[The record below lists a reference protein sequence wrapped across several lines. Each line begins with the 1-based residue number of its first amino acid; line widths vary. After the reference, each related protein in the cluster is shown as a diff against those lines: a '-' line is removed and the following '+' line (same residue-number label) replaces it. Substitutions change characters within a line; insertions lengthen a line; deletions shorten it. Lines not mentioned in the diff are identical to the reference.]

1 MDLGAEVLNTGR
13 PLLPPLH
20 LSHPARCSLP
30 PARRRGL
37 LTARPARPPFPACR
51 RRLSRSHAVAAC
63 SGLGRPSRTAGP
75 PTPAAPR
82 GRSVARPPRLL
93 AAPAFGLSHP
103 GRSPRQLSRPSV
115 PAALADRQPSP
126 PPATPAR
133 MPQHPWRVARPA
145 AQPPSFPHHSR
156 PPISPPGHHRQR
168 PPSPGNSFS
177 ILYLFIIMID
187 KLLVVNSSLLLVNCY
202 STTVVFCS

>member
-1 MDLGAEVLNTGR
+1 MDLGVEVLNTGR

-37 LTARPARPPFPACR
+37 LTARPARPPFPARR
-51 RRLSRSHAVAAC
+51 RRLSHSHVVAAC
-63 SGLGRPSRTAGP
+63 SAPGRPSRTAGP

-82 GRSVARPPRLL
+82 GRSVARLPRLL
-93 AAPAFGLSHP
+93 ATPAFGLSTPAARP
-103 GRSPRQLSRPSV
+103 GSSAARPSRL
-115 PAALADRQPSP
+115 LADRQPSP

-133 MPQHPWRVARPA
+133 MPQHPWRVARSA

-156 PPISPPGHHRQR
+156 PPISPPGRHRQR